1 MAIRIETTE
10 PIENGS
16 IPFGN
21 GSLQIRKIT
30 SVVGDAPDES
40 GERSLVYDEAGEL
53 SNNFVLCWVGNTDG
67 ALYSL
72 GSAKSFINVFGM
84 LAERATAISEYM
96 MHKLPSE
103 IPMVPV
109 ATPGEVEYG
118 NAIILSNILDA
129 TRDAHGSDSP
139 EYKEMATDDIRLLVS
154 RDVYARNVL
163 AKLAQMIEKGYNEAH
178 YESAADKIADIIK
191 SARYLTSSGEVSGL
205 NLTAI
210 DNLWG
215 LVQQKIKIA
224 SIDTTSP
231 SVVDRL

>member
-1 MAIRIETTE
+1 MAIRIEHSE

-21 GSLQIRKIT
+21 GTLQIRRIT
-30 SVVGDAPDES
+30 AVFGDEPNEN

-53 SNNFVLCWVGNTDG
+53 SNNFVVCWVGNEG
-67 ALYSL
+67 SLYPL
-72 GSAKSFINVFGM
+72 GSAKSFSTVFGM
-84 LAERATAISEYM
+84 LAARSTAISEYM
-96 MHKLPSE
+96 QYTLSSE

-109 ATPGEVEYG
+109 AIPGEMEYG
-118 NAIILSNILDA
+118 NAIILSNLLDA

-139 EYKEMATDDIRLLVS
+139 EYKEMATDDVRLLVS

-178 YESAADKIADIIK
+178 YESAADKIACIIK
-191 SARYLTSSGEVSGL
+191 SARYLTSSGEISGL

-210 DNLWG
+210 DNLWN
-215 LVQQKIKIA
+215 LVQQRIRIA
-224 SIDTTSP
+224 SVDTGES